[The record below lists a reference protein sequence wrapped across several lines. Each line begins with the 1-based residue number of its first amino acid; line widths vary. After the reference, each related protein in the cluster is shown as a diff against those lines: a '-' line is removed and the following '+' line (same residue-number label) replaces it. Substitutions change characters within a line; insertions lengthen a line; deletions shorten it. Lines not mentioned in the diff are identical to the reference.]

1 MPTMV
6 ASKAREFDNSV
17 QVLRTKKYGQVRVGG
32 KFWMDGPGPGRI
44 IVLTPEGGY
53 RFARGGPIRSE
64 QDITNV
70 IPEGPDRD
78 RALEWFAN
86 KDNWQKIA
94 PRKLTFNREGYPI
107 YEDTGEFVEDGGVI
121 QSYFPNGPVQ
131 WGALQA
137 MLNRQQGVKPEPSVT
152 LKAVQNE
159 PAAPPTPPELSAE
172 DREVLRQAN
181 LKKAQAAKSAK
192 GRASQAKK
200 KKGKKI
206 SPAPQAQVQESATG

>member
-6 ASKAREFDNSV
+6 KSKAREFDNSV
-17 QVLRTKKYGQVRVGG
+17 QILRTKKFGPVRVSE
-32 KFWMDGPGPGRI
+32 KFWMDGPGAGKI
-44 IVLTPEGGY
+44 IVMTPEGGY

-64 QDITNV
+64 QDIINV

-78 RALEWFAN
+78 QALEWFRN
-86 KDNWQKIA
+86 RDNWQAIA
-94 PRKLTFNREGYPI
+94 PRKLTFDREGYPI

-152 LKAVQNE
+152 LKAVQAE
-159 PAAPPTPPELSAE
+159 APASAQEIRLPAGPVAKMKVAGKAGKAHTAKKHKGTAHRAPAAPAVGVE
-172 DREVLRQAN
+172 
-181 LKKAQAAKSAK
+181 AQP
-192 GRASQAKK
+192 G
-200 KKGKKI
+200 
-206 SPAPQAQVQESATG
+206 T